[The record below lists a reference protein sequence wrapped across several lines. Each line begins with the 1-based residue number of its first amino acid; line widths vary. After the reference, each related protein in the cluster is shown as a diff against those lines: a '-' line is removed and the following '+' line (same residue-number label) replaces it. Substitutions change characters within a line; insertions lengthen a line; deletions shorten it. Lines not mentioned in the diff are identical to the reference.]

1 VLIYWQK
8 FIFLVAV

>member
-8 FIFLVAV
+8 S